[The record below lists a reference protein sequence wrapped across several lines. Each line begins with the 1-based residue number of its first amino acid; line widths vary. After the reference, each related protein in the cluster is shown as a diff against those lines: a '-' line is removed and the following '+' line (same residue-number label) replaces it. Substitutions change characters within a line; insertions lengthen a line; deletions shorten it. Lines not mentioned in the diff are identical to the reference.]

1 MSKILKDHNVTDRNS
16 NEVVQIIYNDQI
28 REELKSDEKVSIGF
42 VEESED

>member
-16 NEVVQIIYNDQI
+16 NEVVQIIYNNQI